1 MAISCALVLFLS
13 NPRYL
18 ALANQNKAIN
28 SGENKVFF
36 GLYEKIQIVLKIFL
50 KKI

>member
-1 MAISCALVLFLS
+1 MSGRGLNREIK
-13 NPRYL
+13 
-18 ALANQNKAIN
+18 QEN
-28 SGENKVFF
+28 SWENKVFF